1 MLLDVIRFLIIIE
14 TASLSERVA
23 QNPLKRETGMKLCDK
38 IRNETSQPEVL
49 PDKLNDYGKLCRLF
63 FTRYVFLAAVRGHN
77 PGLSGMRY
85 GYSY

>member
-1 MLLDVIRFLIIIE
+1 MLLDVIRFLTIFE

-38 IRNETSQPEVL
+38 IRNETSQP
-49 PDKLNDYGKLCRLF
+49 DKLNDSGKLCRLF
-63 FTRYVFLAAVRGHN
+63 FTRYVFPAAVRGHN